1 MTKRLTTA
9 FGFAAFG
16 FAALMFVGTVA
27 SAEPDST
34 AEQANTADSVLRLW
48 PGEPPAWS
56 APEASERD
64 TSGPKSRQVA
74 GQSVVRLGNVSDP
87 ELHIFPARDAKT
99 AIVLCPGG
107 GFSILAWDLEGTE
120 IANWLQR
127 HGVSVA
133 VLKYRVPTRNEDT
146 QWLAPV
152 QDAQRAV
159 SLIRSGA
166 VQSIDATQVGV
177 MGFSAGGHTAV
188 RTVFA
193 DKRLYEPV
201 DQADRADCGVDF
213 AALIYPAYLTTSRQ
227 SEDMVDDL
235 NVTEKT
241 PPMFFAHA
249 FDDPL
254 TCMGSVGLFAELKR
268 HNVPSSLH
276 IFSGGGHG
284 FGGRDTG
291 EEKDLWLPLLKA
303 WLVDRGF

>member
-1 MTKRLTTA
+1 MQRPRTLC
-9 FGFAAFG
+9 GL
-16 FAALMFVGTVA
+16 AALFLFAPVVVA
-27 SAEPDST
+27 QDST
-34 AEQANTADSVLRLW
+34 AQTPVVSLW
-48 PGEPPAWS
+48 PGQPPAWS
-56 APEASERD
+56 APDAAETD
-64 TSGPKSRQVA
+64 TSGPDARRVA
-74 GQSVVRLGNVSDP
+74 GEPVVRLGNVSNP
-87 ELHIFPARDAKT
+87 EIHVYAAKDADT

-120 IANWLQR
+120 IAKWLQQR
-127 HGVSVA
+127 GVSVA

-146 QWLAPV
+146 KWLAPA

-166 VQSIDATQVGV
+166 IESIDASKVGV

-188 RTVFA
+188 RVVFA
-193 DKRLYEPV
+193 DKRLYEPIDKA
-201 DQADRADCGVDF
+201 DQASCAVDF
-213 AALIYPAYLTTSRQ
+213 AALIYPAYLTKARD
-227 SEDMVDDL
+227 SEEMNDEL
-235 NVTEKT
+235 TVTDQT
-241 PPMFFAHA
+241 PPMFLAHA

-291 EEKDLWLPLLKA
+291 EEKDMWLPLLKA
-303 WLVDRGF
+303 WLDDQGF

>member
-1 MTKRLTTA
+1 MNDRIRHA
-9 FGFAAFG
+9 SAFAAICFSAMMLAG
-16 FAALMFVGTVA
+16 TAALADQTG
-27 SAEPDST
+27 E
-34 AEQANTADSVLRLW
+34 ADSVVRLW
-48 PGEPPAWS
+48 PAEPPTWS
-56 APEASERD
+56 VPAAAERD
-64 TSGPKSRQVA
+64 TSGPDSRTVA
-74 GQSVVRLGNVSDP
+74 GKPVVRLGNVSNP
-87 ELHIFPARDAKT
+87 ELHVFPAKDAKT

-120 IANWLQR
+120 IAQWLQQ

-146 QWLAPV
+146 KWLAPV

-159 SLIRSGA
+159 ALIRSGA
-166 VQSIDATQVGV
+166 VKSIDAAHVGV

-201 DQADRADCGVDF
+201 DQTDQAGCGVDF
-213 AALIYPAYLTTSRQ
+213 AALIYPAYLTTSRR
-227 SEDMVDDL
+227 SEEMIADLDVDE
-235 NVTEKT
+235 NT

-291 EEKDLWLPLLKA
+291 EEKDQWLPLLKA

>member
-1 MTKRLTTA
+1 MTQHFKIALTC
-9 FGFAAFG
+9 
-16 FAALMFVGTVA
+16 AALLFVCPHAGGAENETDATV
-27 SAEPDST
+27 
-34 AEQANTADSVLRLW
+34 VRLW
-48 PGEPPAWS
+48 PGAPPAWS
-56 APEASERD
+56 SPDAAESD
-64 TSGPKSRQVA
+64 TSGPDSRTVA
-74 GQSVVRLGNVSDP
+74 GKAVVRLGNVSQP
-87 ELHIFPARDAKT
+87 ELHIYAAEGAET

-120 IANWLQR
+120 IAQWLQR
-127 HGVSVA
+127 RGVSVA
-133 VLKYRVPTRNEDT
+133 VLKYRVPTRTADPK
-146 QWLAPV
+146 WLPPV

-166 VQSIDATQVGV
+166 VDSVTAANVGI

-193 DKRLYEPV
+193 DKRLYESV
-201 DQADRADCGVDF
+201 DKADRSSHSVDF
-213 AALIYPAYLTTSRQ
+213 AALVYPAYLTKSRD
-227 SEDMVDDL
+227 SEEMVDDFV
-235 NVTEKT
+235 VTEQT

-254 TCMGSVGLFAELKR
+254 TPMGSVGLFAELKR

-276 IFSGGGHG
+276 VFSSGGHG

-303 WLVDRGF
+303 WLDDRGF